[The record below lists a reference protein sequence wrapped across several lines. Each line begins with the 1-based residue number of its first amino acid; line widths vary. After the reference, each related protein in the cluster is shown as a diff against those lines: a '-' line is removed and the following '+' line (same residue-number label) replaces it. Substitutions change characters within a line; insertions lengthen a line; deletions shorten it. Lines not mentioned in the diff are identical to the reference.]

1 MYREVF
7 VWSLLRDP
15 TIRIVWFGENVNE
28 FGNALNHWALA
39 WLLFRAYPA
48 QPWVAA
54 STLSVQGVGL
64 LVGATVLGP
73 NLDRW
78 NRRSLLAGSN
88 FVLAALVAL
97 IPLLIRTDF
106 GLAGL
111 YMIAFGI
118 GLAVSLTIPSLQAT
132 LPSLVPLERLQPLQA
147 LFGLTFSLSN
157 VTAPLTA
164 GLLIAAM
171 GAGAVMW
178 VNAATFAFAGVCYLL
193 VRFPPQRYAER
204 LEGSALRRWW
214 GQVSVGLR
222 FVRSRP
228 AVWGIILMVS
238 GLNAFADPYNSL
250 FLPRLAERFFTDLQL
265 PAWLGSDPQAAGL
278 GLFDTVTVNTE
289 FLATLWLGA
298 RSFSNAVA
306 FHYLW
311 AGCLLTTVGFLGAV
325 LAPNLALSL
334 FFCFLQGLG
343 FAPVSVLASTL
354 LGRLMPEE
362 LRGRVGSVR
371 LFLGQTLRPLSLAAT
386 GVLLTPLGLGGIT
399 VALFLVVVSLVG
411 FGGTRASKDLE
422 PVSKL

>member
-1 MYREVF
+1 
-7 VWSLLRDP
+7 
-15 TIRIVWFGENVNE
+15 
-28 FGNALNHWALA
+28 
-39 WLLFRAYPA
+39 
-48 QPWVAA
+48 
-54 STLSVQGVGL
+54 
-64 LVGATVLGP
+64 
-73 NLDRW
+73 
-78 NRRSLLAGSN
+78 
-88 FVLAALVAL
+88 
-97 IPLLIRTDF
+97 
-106 GLAGL
+106 
-111 YMIAFGI
+111 
-118 GLAVSLTIPSLQAT
+118 
-132 LPSLVPLERLQPLQA
+132 
-147 LFGLTFSLSN
+147 
-157 VTAPLTA
+157 
-164 GLLIAAM
+164 
-171 GAGAVMW
+171 MW

-222 FVRSRP
+222 FVCSRP

-238 GLNAFADPYNSL
+238 GLNAFTDPYNSL

-343 FAPVSVLASTL
+343 FAPVSVLVSTL
-354 LGRLMPEE
+354 LGRLVPEE